1 MLFVFRGMRM
11 FQALLAAITLATG
24 IGTVFSLK
32 AASDSSAW
40 PLLVV
45 PLALGL
51 VFIWAFGATLRAPTS
66 YVAISD
72 TGTRIRF
79 AGFVDTVVAN
89 GNITGARLM
98 RWPLL
103 GGLGVRM
110 AFRGD
115 VALASA
121 WGEAVELA
129 FREPVRIWLIPRIL
143 PVRARRL
150 ALTVR
155 NPEKMV
161 ERFGPPEGVASP
173 PTRGASKMRRRGP
186 RTR

>member
-1 MLFVFRGMRM
+1 M

-24 IGTVFSLK
+24 VGTVFSLK
-32 AASDSSAW
+32 AVSDSGTW
-40 PLLVV
+40 PLLVA

-72 TGTRIRF
+72 SGTRIRF

-89 GNITGARLM
+89 SNITGARLM

-103 GGLGVRM
+103 GGLGVRT

-121 WGEAVELA
+121 WGDAVELT
-129 FREPVRIWLIPRIL
+129 FREPVRVWLIPRVI

-150 ALTVR
+150 TLTVR
-155 NPEKMV
+155 NPGKMA
-161 ERFGPPEGVASP
+161 ERFGPPAGVGSSP
-173 PTRGASKMRRRGP
+173 PTQGARKMRRRGP

>member
-1 MLFVFRGMRM
+1 MRM
-11 FQALLAAITLATG
+11 FQALLAVIALVTG
-24 IGTVFSLK
+24 VGTVFSLK
-32 AASDSSAW
+32 AVSDSSAW
-40 PLLVV
+40 PLLVAPV
-45 PLALGL
+45 LLGL
-51 VFIWAFGATLRAPTS
+51 AFVWAFGATLRAPTS

-89 GNITGARLM
+89 GNIVGARLM

-103 GGLGVRM
+103 GGLGVRT
-110 AFRGD
+110 AFLGD

-121 WGEAVELA
+121 WGEAAELT
-129 FREPVRIWLIPRIL
+129 FREPVRVWLVPRVIP
-143 PVRARRL
+143 VKARRL
-150 ALTVR
+150 TLTVR

-161 ERFGPPEGVASP
+161 ERFGLGSGGGASL
-173 PTRGASKMRRRGP
+173 PTRGARKMRSRGP